1 MTKRLFTGLLFSA
14 ACLSAMAQQAYMV
27 DKDVA
32 VFYPANYDAAAHSPS
47 PVFVHELVPQG
58 NVPGNWKVKP
68 VYSKEG
74 DKTVVTLNVN
84 ADDDLYGT
92 GEVVGDLRR
101 NGKEV
106 NFWNTDNYGYM
117 KEQGKQLYQSH
128 PWVLGVRKDG
138 SAYGIIADNTWK
150 SSLTTN
156 QQIKFVSEG
165 PAFRV
170 IVIERANAK
179 EVMKEL
185 AKLSGTMEMPP
196 LWALGFQQCRYS
208 YNPDSRVKEII
219 DTYRAKNIPCD
230 VVWMDI
236 DYMDQ
241 FKVFT
246 YDPKQFPDPQGLQ
259 DYAHAKNFKTVYMID
274 PGVKVED
281 GYFVYDQG
289 KANDYFVKMPDGTN
303 YTGRVWPGDC
313 NFPDYTRHEVRT
325 WWSGLT
331 SDFVKKGVDGLWNDM
346 NEPAVFDSQTFTM
359 DTEAVH
365 WGDENRDKGSHLRY
379 HNVYGYNM
387 IKASREGM
395 LLAKPNNRPFVLS
408 RDNFL
413 GGHRYGATWTGDNM
427 STWDHF
433 QMSIPMTLNLSLSGQ
448 PFNGPDMGGFGADA
462 DAELLAHWTATGIY
476 FPFARNHAAKGTVDQ
491 EPWVFGQKVEDVC
504 RTAIER
510 RYRLMPYIYTLFQEA
525 TVNGMPVMRPAF
537 MADDKDPAL
546 RGEQKVFMLG
556 DDLMI
561 IPRWAKAD
569 NIHIPSG
576 DWDVLQ
582 LEDKDDM
589 YQAFV
594 AQRPGSI
601 VPMGNVAQSTIEL
614 DQNTLTLLVNPAED
628 GTATGV
634 LYQDAGDGFGYRTG
648 EYAKFQLSA
657 KTEGD
662 NITVSIKQVDGKMD
676 MGQKNIRIGFVTDG
690 KITYSPYVQGN
701 EVTMKTVKDKQMGID
716 LKKLKFS
723 DIDPSKQPTIQEK
736 LKIQVEKMKK
746 SGQAM
751 EW

>member
-1 MTKRLFTGLLFSA
+1 MTKRLFSGLLFSA

-170 IVIERANAK
+170 IVIERPNAK

-289 KANDYFVKMPDGTN
+289 KANNYFVKMPDGTN

-313 NFPDYTRHEVRT
+313 NFPDYTRHEVRS

-346 NEPAVFDSQTFTM
+346 NEPAVFDSDTFTM
-359 DTEAVH
+359 DVNAVH

-379 HNVYGYNM
+379 HNIYGYNM

-427 STWDHF
+427 STWEHF

-561 IPRWAKAD
+561 IPRWAKAH

-614 DQNTLTLLVNPAED
+614 DQNTLTLLVNPAAD

-657 KTEGD
+657 KTEGE
-662 NITVSIKQVDGKMD
+662 NITVSIKQVEGKMD

-701 EVTMKTVKDKQMGID
+701 EVTMKVVKDKQLGID
-716 LKKLKFS
+716 LNKLKFS
-723 DIDPSKQPTIQEK
+723 DIDPDKEPTLAEKFRIQR
-736 LKIQVEKMKK
+736 EKMEKA
-746 SGQAM
+746 GQKM

>member
-289 KANDYFVKMPDGTN
+289 KASNYFVKMPDGTN

-601 VPMGNVAQSTIEL
+601 VPMGNVAQSTVEL
-614 DQNTLTLLVNPAED
+614 DQNTLTLLVNPTED

-648 EYAKFQLSA
+648 EYAKYQLSA